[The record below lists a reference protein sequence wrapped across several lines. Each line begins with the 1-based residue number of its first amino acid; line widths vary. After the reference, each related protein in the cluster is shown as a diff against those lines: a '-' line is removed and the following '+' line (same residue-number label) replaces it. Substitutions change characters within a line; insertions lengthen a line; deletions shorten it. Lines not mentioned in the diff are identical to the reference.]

1 MEMEVQGV
9 LLRELPVLN
18 DMMHIFICMLEMAP
32 GRISDEIQALFA
44 DATT

>member
-18 DMMHIFICMLEMAP
+18 DMMHIFICSESYA
-32 GRISDEIQALFA
+32 GDGTR
-44 DATT
+44 